1 MNIHIDWGLVLT
13 IALGIILA
21 RVVSELVAKVG
32 KLFG

>member
-1 MNIHIDWGLVLT
+1 MHIDWGLVLT

-21 RVVSELVAKVG
+21 RFGRNVAAKVV